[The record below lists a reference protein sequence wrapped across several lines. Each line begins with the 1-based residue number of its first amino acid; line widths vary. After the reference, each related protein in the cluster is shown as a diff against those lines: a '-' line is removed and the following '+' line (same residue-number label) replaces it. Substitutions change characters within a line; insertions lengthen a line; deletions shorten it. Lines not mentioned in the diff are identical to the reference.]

1 MKNPSFSS
9 NVQPNIIYTPFPK
22 IESYLGATGF
32 AICFQISFLHELYF
46 PSTLDKI
53 ITRSIRFLATTR
65 LHIFSLRG
73 LFTVQVNF
81 LSRVHGN
88 TCRTQS
94 AADRNL
100 NAVGLMWGG
109 GTGSAP
115 SLFPPPFSGLSSLPA
130 LGSLPFARSP
140 LAPAS
145 FSLLSFFGYIANKL
159 HRTNFGQLPVA
170 VESFFFLS
178 TFCCTEDNFSLA
190 IVLRAACFFASSM
203 GVFTVIANHR
213 LCQFNSWPV
222 V

>member
-1 MKNPSFSS
+1 MKSEGGQTLRPPFPSLVSVPRHIISTLYRLHAAPPLFSISPHSIYPHLSKMKNPSFSS

-100 NAVGLMWGG
+100 NAVGLM
-109 GTGSAP
+109 
-115 SLFPPPFSGLSSLPA
+115 
-130 LGSLPFARSP
+130 
-140 LAPAS
+140 
-145 FSLLSFFGYIANKL
+145 
-159 HRTNFGQLPVA
+159 
-170 VESFFFLS
+170 
-178 TFCCTEDNFSLA
+178 
-190 IVLRAACFFASSM
+190 
-203 GVFTVIANHR
+203 
-213 LCQFNSWPV
+213 
-222 V
+222 

>member
-65 LHIFSLRG
+65 LHIFSLCG

-81 LSRVHGN
+81 LSHVHRN

-100 NAVGLMWGG
+100 SAVGVDVRWRGS
-109 GTGSAP
+109 GSAP
-115 SLFPPPFSGLSSLPA
+115 SLFTSPSLCALVLSSLPA
-130 LGSLPFARSP
+130 PGSLSP
-140 LAPAS
+140 HTCLFLLAS
-145 FSLLSFFGYIANKL
+145 SILRLWL
-159 HRTNFGQLPVA
+159 HCLCKSRHTDFGQ
-170 VESFFFLS
+170 
-178 TFCCTEDNFSLA
+178 
-190 IVLRAACFFASSM
+190 
-203 GVFTVIANHR
+203 
-213 LCQFNSWPV
+213 
-222 V
+222 